1 MARYPDMVELSR
13 LATENYDRIDS
24 LESIRPPYPANGT
37 PNWWALRRKYEE
49 LLLGRIRKER
59 KASAFKSRINEP
71 EATAAK
77 WAALGNE
84 VADRDY
90 QLFAP
95 VDTSAPAVRR
105 KDWLDATAAAM
116 KP

>member
-1 MARYPDMVELSR
+1 LAECAKF
-13 LATENYDRIDS
+13 ATENYDRIDS

-59 KASAFKSRINEP
+59 NASNFKGRMNEP
-71 EATAAK
+71 EADAAK

-84 VADRDY
+84 VANRDY

-95 VDTSAPAVRR
+95 IDTSAPAVRR

>member
-1 MARYPDMVELSR
+1 MAECAKF
-13 LATENYDRIDS
+13 ATENYDRIDS

-59 KASAFKSRINEP
+59 NASNFKGRMNEP
-71 EATAAK
+71 EADAAK

-84 VADRDY
+84 VANRDY

-95 VDTSAPAVRR
+95 IDTSAPAVRR